1 MTIELI
7 IPVISTM
14 DSNIERF
21 GRSTMPEYSWLD
33 CIRRLPGV
41 VNATWKYSI
50 DDYTGYTVV
59 NFESEEAKLL
69 FILRWS

>member
-7 IPVISTM
+7 IPSTSTM

-21 GRSTMPEYSWLD
+21 GRLTMAEYRWLD
-33 CIRRLPGV
+33 CIRGLPGV
-41 VNATWKYSI
+41 VKATWKYSI